1 MKPRNKAVN
10 VITAILASLLSVL
23 LVLVLFATGMVAA
36 ANSVT
41 SPATIRNLITTVV
54 QEVDF
59 EQIIIG
65 SAQDNDISQEELAQ
79 ARTITALMESA
90 AAKEFFTLY
99 AQDVAAT
106 LNGTYDP
113 ANAAITE
120 QVLLQLA
127 NTHIDEMVDIVGQL
141 EPEADRETIRRE
153 LLTYVEENAAQL
165 LNSVKIEN
173 LINIEEL
180 SELTNTLQLLKTVLW
195 VLVGICL
202 VLAGLIYACRYYR
215 FGALIW
221 LGVDCGIVALM
232 MLAVSRVI
240 ATPMVVNAVAE
251 ASSASV
257 MVGMLTA
264 VGNILLTVALTL
276 LGITALL
283 IGLFILLK
291 QTVLKKWDAAKAPVY
306 TLPVEEAAP

>member
-1 MKPRNKAVN
+1 MKPRNKAAN
-10 VITAILASLLSVL
+10 VITAILAALLSVL
-23 LVLVLFATGMVAA
+23 LVLVLFATGLVAA

-41 SPATIRNLITTVV
+41 SPVTVRNLITTAVK
-54 QEVDF
+54 EVDF

-65 SAQDNDISQEELAQ
+65 SAQDNDISEEDLAQ
-79 ARTITALMESA
+79 ARTITALMESPA
-90 AAKEFFTLY
+90 AEEFFTLY

-120 QVLLQLA
+120 QTILRLA
-127 NTHIDEMVDIVGQL
+127 NTYIDEMVDIVGQL

-173 LINIEEL
+173 LINVEEL
-180 SELTNTLQLLKTVLW
+180 SELTNTLQMLQTVLW

-221 LGVDCGIVALM
+221 LGVDTGIVALM
-232 MLAVSRVI
+232 ILAVSRI
-240 ATPMVVNAVAE
+240 ISMPMVLQMVADD
-251 ASSASV
+251 STASV
-257 MVGMLTA
+257 MAGMLTA
-264 VGNILLTVALTL
+264 VGNLLLTVALIL
-276 LGITALL
+276 LGITMLL

-291 QTVLKKWDAAKAPVY
+291 QTVLKKWDSSAS
-306 TLPVEEAAP
+306 VEEATL

>member
-1 MKPRNKAVN
+1 MKPRNKAAN
-10 VITAILASLLSVL
+10 VITAILAALLSVL
-23 LVLVLFATGMVAA
+23 LVLVLFATGLVAA

-41 SPATIRNLITTVV
+41 SPVTVRNLITTVV
-54 QEVDF
+54 KEVDF

-65 SAQDNDISQEELAQ
+65 SAQDNDISEEDLAQ
-79 ARTITALMESA
+79 ARTITALMESPA
-90 AAKEFFTLY
+90 AEEFFTLY

-120 QVLLQLA
+120 QTILRLA
-127 NTHIDEMVDIVGQL
+127 NTYIDEMVDIVGQL
-141 EPEADRETIRRE
+141 EPEEDRETIRRE

-173 LINIEEL
+173 LINVEEL
-180 SELTNTLQLLKTVLW
+180 SELTNTLQMLQTVLW

-221 LGVDCGIVALM
+221 LGVDTGIVALM
-232 MLAVSRVI
+232 ILAVSRI
-240 ATPMVVNAVAE
+240 ISMPMVLQMVADD
-251 ASSASV
+251 STASV
-257 MVGMLTA
+257 MAGMLTA
-264 VGNILLTVALTL
+264 VGNLLLTVALIL
-276 LGITALL
+276 LGITMLL

-291 QTVLKKWDAAKAPVY
+291 QTVLKKWDSSAS
-306 TLPVEEAAP
+306 VEEATL